1 MTRPIQP
8 NQLFATPNDM
18 ESLMAWVE
26 AHTGSERVVAATA
39 AGMAWNLAA
48 KLLDDQEAMAQSFN
62 EQVQTIKR
70 DDDGTDS
77 WDYWSPGDL

>member
-1 MTRPIQP
+1 MSVIQS

-18 ESLMAWVE
+18 QSLMAWVE

-48 KLLDDQEAMAQSFN
+48 KMLADQEAMAQSFN
-62 EQVQTIKR
+62 EQVQTIQR
-70 DDDGTDS
+70 DDGLDA

>member
-1 MTRPIQP
+1 MSRPIQS

-39 AGMAWNLAA
+39 AGMAWNLAI

-70 DDDGTDS
+70 DDSNIDS
-77 WDYWSPGDL
+77 WEYWHPGDL